1 MIKLSGVLSEARVSD
16 PTQPLWNTYR
26 IHAVDLDMNG
36 YTVSILPSSQVLGSL
51 ISKTLDLK
59 KRGGVIPTTNTSN
72 DGYMYRYIL
81 KLSDEY
87 ANDPKA
93 IKAKFTVNAL
103 SSAPMTKSS
112 AETLKR
118 TTAKSDIN
126 SFKNKGAST
135 AAKSTPTPTSFL
147 APGKTK
153 VKTLRSLATELY
165 TDENL
170 QYYADDDTIMYD
182 PYAYKMLMASDLP
195 DSLKADLQSVN
206 SDKTNTIDPL
216 TGETI
221 PFDNRILPPTSKIYK
236 TLYTFKDA
244 FKP

>member
-1 MIKLSGVLSEARVSD
+1 MIKLSKVLSEARVSD
-16 PTQPLWNTYR
+16 PKEPLWNTYR

-36 YTVSILPSSQVLGSL
+36 YTVSILPQSQVLGSV
-51 ISKTLDLK
+51 ISKVLDLK
-59 KRGGVIPTTNTSN
+59 KRGGVVPTTNTSN

-81 KLSDEY
+81 KLSDEL

-93 IKAKFTVNAL
+93 IKAKFTVETL
-103 SSAPMTKSS
+103 SPDLMPKAQ
-112 AETLKR
+112 AEQLKR

-135 AAKSTPTPTSFL
+135 SSKTAPASTPVM
-147 APGKTK
+147 PGKTK
-153 VKTLRSLATELY
+153 TKTLRSLATELY

-170 QYYADDDTIMYD
+170 QYYEEDGTIMYD

-195 DSLKADLQSVN
+195 DSLKADLRSIN
-206 SDKTNTIDPL
+206 TDMSTTIDPM

-221 PFDNRILPPTSKIYK
+221 PYGNRIIPPTSKIYK
-236 TLYTFKDA
+236 TLFTFKDA

>member
-1 MIKLSGVLSEARVSD
+1 MIKLLQVLSEARVSD
-16 PTQPLWNTYR
+16 PKESLWNTYR

-36 YTVSILPSSQVLGSL
+36 YTVSILPPSQVLGSV
-51 ISKTLDLK
+51 ISKVLDLK
-59 KRGGVIPTTNTSN
+59 KRGGVVPTTNMSN

-81 KLSDEY
+81 KLSDELV
-87 ANDPKA
+87 NDPKA
-93 IKAKFTVNAL
+93 IKAKFTVEAL
-103 SSAPMTKSS
+103 SVDLMPKAQ
-112 AETLKR
+112 AEQLKR
-118 TTAKSDIN
+118 TTAKADIN

-135 AAKSTPTPTSFL
+135 ASKTTPTSTPVM
-147 APGKTK
+147 PGKTK
-153 VKTLRSLATELY
+153 TKTLRNLATELY

-182 PYAYKMLMASDLP
+182 PYAYTMLMASDLP
-195 DSLKADLQSVN
+195 DSLKADLKLVN
-206 SDKTNTIDPL
+206 TDKANTIDPM

-221 PFDNRILPPTSKIYK
+221 PFGNRIIPPTSKIYK